1 MKPGQETKLSTIKL
15 IAYAAPVFP
24 LSMMLGPV
32 GNFLPLFYAK
42 YTAISLT
49 SIGLALLLGRLV
61 DAFTDQIVGYLSDMT
76 RSRFGRRKPWL
87 VAGTLVCMASSFFLY
102 MPSAESGFAYFFVS
116 LLVLYL
122 GWTMVSVPHLAW
134 GAELTRNYNER
145 AKISSFI
152 AVLQPLGFA
161 LVLSLTFLPFLKS
174 TELTPEVVA
183 IMGLAMVAVLPLTV
197 GASVAMVPAGI
208 AAPHENPSLGELYR
222 SVRFNRPFWRFMAFN
237 ILAYIGLGMMSSL
250 IPIYM
255 DFALGLGASISLAFI
270 VNMVVMGASV
280 PLWLRV
286 VYRVGK
292 HRALAISSALS
303 IVILPTILLIKPGS
317 GALLPFLLWMVA
329 LGAAG
334 GTNAISVNAIMGDIV
349 DYDTLRTRGNRA
361 GNYYA
366 FMGFLT
372 KASGALG
379 GGFAFLLLS
388 LFGFDAKATSQ
399 SELALF
405 GLKFSMAGLP
415 LVLSVLAIALVFRFP
430 LDARRHAI
438 IKRRLEQREARQAK
452 KET

>member
-1 MKPGQETKLSTIKL
+1 
-15 IAYAAPVFP
+15 
-24 LSMMLGPV
+24 
-32 GNFLPLFYAK
+32 
-42 YTAISLT
+42 
-49 SIGLALLLGRLV
+49 
-61 DAFTDQIVGYLSDMT
+61 
-76 RSRFGRRKPWL
+76 
-87 VAGTLVCMASSFFLY
+87 
-102 MPSAESGFAYFFVS
+102 
-116 LLVLYL
+116 
-122 GWTMVSVPHLAW
+122 
-134 GAELTRNYNER
+134 
-145 AKISSFI
+145 
-152 AVLQPLGFA
+152 
-161 LVLSLTFLPFLKS
+161 
-174 TELTPEVVA
+174 
-183 IMGLAMVAVLPLTV
+183 
-197 GASVAMVPAGI
+197 
-208 AAPHENPSLGELYR
+208 
-222 SVRFNRPFWRFMAFN
+222 
-237 ILAYIGLGMMSSL
+237 MMSSL

-317 GALLPFLLWMVA
+317 GALVPFLLWMVA

-430 LDARRHAI
+430 LDERRHAI